1 MTGVLQ
7 CENLGVRYAGNVAL
21 SGVNF
26 SVPAG
31 KMVGLVGANGAG
43 KSTLVNALAGW
54 SRGRAIVTGRVSLE
68 GQGIEAL
75 AAHQRVQR
83 GLTLVPEGKNIFAE
97 LTVDENLALVRPPP
111 DTTGRH
117 IFRIPEVFDFFP
129 RLAER
134 RHHKGAAL
142 SGGERQMLAV
152 GRALLAGPRVLMLD
166 EPSAGLA
173 PRLISDLLSR
183 IRLLVDRGL
192 PVLLVEQNV
201 KAALK
206 VVDHLYL
213 LERGRIVGEG
223 PANVMAAD
231 HRIVEAYLGTIAA
244 GGARMNIAQQIVNGL
259 VLGSGYACIALG
271 WTILLGVA
279 RLVNF
284 AHGQLYMLGAFVT
297 WYAMTKAGPAISA
310 RDPCRDRRAGG
321 PGRADAERDDGAGHD
336 AEPDQPDD
344 RDARPRL
351 CAAGRQRADFR
362 RQSADAA
369 GHAVARQSRSGI
381 AVVHLAGRAG
391 AGGNARALRRGVAV
405 HADERG
411 SAR

>member
-1 MTGVLQ
+1 MTGVLE
-7 CENLGVRYAGNVAL
+7 CDDLTVRYAGNVAL
-21 SGVNF
+21 SGVKI
-26 SVPAG
+26 SVPRG
-31 KMVGLVGANGAG
+31 KMIGLVGANGAG

-54 SRGRAIVTGRVSLE
+54 SRGRAVVTGRVSLE
-68 GQGIEAL
+68 GQGIDGL
-75 AAHQRVQR
+75 APHERVAR
-83 GLTLVPEGKNIFAE
+83 GLTLVPEGKNIFVE
-97 LTVDENLALVRPPP
+97 LTVDENLGLVRPPR
-111 DTTGRH
+111 DINGRH
-117 IFRIPEVFDFFP
+117 IFSIPEVFDFFP

-223 PANVMAAD
+223 PAEIMAAD

-244 GGARMNIAQQIVNGL
+244 G
-259 VLGSGYACIALG
+259 
-271 WTILLGVA
+271 
-279 RLVNF
+279 
-284 AHGQLYMLGAFVT
+284 
-297 WYAMTKAGPAISA
+297 
-310 RDPCRDRRAGG
+310 
-321 PGRADAERDDGAGHD
+321 
-336 AEPDQPDD
+336 
-344 RDARPRL
+344 
-351 CAAGRQRADFR
+351 
-362 RQSADAA
+362 
-369 GHAVARQSRSGI
+369 
-381 AVVHLAGRAG
+381 
-391 AGGNARALRRGVAV
+391 ARA
-405 HADERG
+405 
-411 SAR
+411 

>member
-1 MTGVLQ
+1 MSGVLQ
-7 CENLGVRYAGNVAL
+7 CEALSVRYAGNVAL
-21 SGVNF
+21 SDVGIA
-26 SVPAG
+26 VPAG

-54 SRGRAIVTGRVSLE
+54 SRGRAVVSGRVTLQGE
-68 GQGIEAL
+68 GIDHL
-75 AAHQRVQR
+75 APHQRVRR
-83 GLTLVPEGKNIFAE
+83 GLTLVPEGKNIFVE
-97 LTVDENLALVRPPP
+97 LTVDENLALVRQPA

-117 IFRIPEVFDFFP
+117 IFAVPDVFDFFP

-223 PANVMAAD
+223 PADVMAAD
-231 HRIVEAYLGTIAA
+231 HRIVEAYLGSIAA
-244 GGARMNIAQQIVNGL
+244 GV
-259 VLGSGYACIALG
+259 
-271 WTILLGVA
+271 
-279 RLVNF
+279 
-284 AHGQLYMLGAFVT
+284 
-297 WYAMTKAGPAISA
+297 
-310 RDPCRDRRAGG
+310 
-321 PGRADAERDDGAGHD
+321 
-336 AEPDQPDD
+336 
-344 RDARPRL
+344 RP
-351 CAAGRQRADFR
+351 
-362 RQSADAA
+362 
-369 GHAVARQSRSGI
+369 
-381 AVVHLAGRAG
+381 
-391 AGGNARALRRGVAV
+391 
-405 HADERG
+405 
-411 SAR
+411 

>member
-7 CENLGVRYAGNVAL
+7 CEGLGVRYAGNAALADVAI
-21 SGVNF
+21 

-54 SRGRAIVTGRVSLE
+54 SRGRAVVSGRVMLQGE
-68 GQGIEAL
+68 GIENL
-75 AAHQRVQR
+75 APHQRVQR
-83 GLTLVPEGKNIFAE
+83 GLTLVPEGKNIFVE
-97 LTVDENLALVRPPP
+97 LTVDENLALVRPPA
-111 DTTGRH
+111 DTADRH
-117 IFRIPEVFDFFP
+117 IFAVPDVFDFFP

-223 PANVMAAD
+223 PADVMAAD
-231 HRIVEAYLGTIAA
+231 HRIVEAYLGSIAA
-244 GGARMNIAQQIVNGL
+244 GV
-259 VLGSGYACIALG
+259 
-271 WTILLGVA
+271 
-279 RLVNF
+279 
-284 AHGQLYMLGAFVT
+284 
-297 WYAMTKAGPAISA
+297 
-310 RDPCRDRRAGG
+310 
-321 PGRADAERDDGAGHD
+321 
-336 AEPDQPDD
+336 
-344 RDARPRL
+344 RP
-351 CAAGRQRADFR
+351 
-362 RQSADAA
+362 
-369 GHAVARQSRSGI
+369 
-381 AVVHLAGRAG
+381 
-391 AGGNARALRRGVAV
+391 
-405 HADERG
+405 
-411 SAR
+411 

>member
-7 CENLGVRYAGNVAL
+7 CENLTVRYDGNVAL
-21 SGVNF
+21 SGVNV
-26 SVPAG
+26 SVPPG

-54 SRGRAIVTGRVSLE
+54 SRGRAIVTGSVNLE
-68 GQGIEAL
+68 GQSIEGL
-75 AAHQRVQR
+75 AAYERVQR

-97 LTVDENLALVRPPP
+97 LTVDENLALVRPPSE
-111 DTTGRH
+111 TTGRH
-117 IFRIPEVFDFFP
+117 IFRVGDVFDFFP

-134 RHHKGAAL
+134 RNHKGAAL

-213 LERGRIVGEG
+213 LERGRIVADG
-223 PANVMAAD
+223 PASVMGAD
-231 HRIVEAYLGTIAA
+231 KRIVEAYLGTLAT
-244 GGARMNIAQQIVNGL
+244 G
-259 VLGSGYACIALG
+259 
-271 WTILLGVA
+271 
-279 RLVNF
+279 
-284 AHGQLYMLGAFVT
+284 
-297 WYAMTKAGPAISA
+297 
-310 RDPCRDRRAGG
+310 DRA
-321 PGRADAERDDGAGHD
+321 
-336 AEPDQPDD
+336 
-344 RDARPRL
+344 
-351 CAAGRQRADFR
+351 
-362 RQSADAA
+362 
-369 GHAVARQSRSGI
+369 
-381 AVVHLAGRAG
+381 
-391 AGGNARALRRGVAV
+391 
-405 HADERG
+405 
-411 SAR
+411 

>member
-7 CENLGVRYAGNVAL
+7 CEDLTVRYAGNVAL
-21 SGVNF
+21 SSVSL

-43 KSTLVNALAGW
+43 KSTLVNAFAGW
-54 SRGRAIVTGRVSLE
+54 SRGRAIVTGRVNLE
-68 GQGIEAL
+68 GQSIDGL
-75 AAHQRVQR
+75 AAHQRVSR
-83 GLTLVPEGKNIFAE
+83 GLTLVPEGKNIFVE
-97 LTVDENLALVRPPP
+97 LTVDENLGLVRPPAA
-111 DTTGRH
+111 TTGRH
-117 IFRIPEVFDFFP
+117 VFRLPEVFDFFP

-173 PRLISDLLSR
+173 PRLISELLSR

-223 PANVMAAD
+223 PADVMAVD

-244 GGARMNIAQQIVNGL
+244 GV
-259 VLGSGYACIALG
+259 
-271 WTILLGVA
+271 
-279 RLVNF
+279 
-284 AHGQLYMLGAFVT
+284 
-297 WYAMTKAGPAISA
+297 
-310 RDPCRDRRAGG
+310 RA
-321 PGRADAERDDGAGHD
+321 
-336 AEPDQPDD
+336 
-344 RDARPRL
+344 
-351 CAAGRQRADFR
+351 
-362 RQSADAA
+362 
-369 GHAVARQSRSGI
+369 
-381 AVVHLAGRAG
+381 
-391 AGGNARALRRGVAV
+391 
-405 HADERG
+405 
-411 SAR
+411 

>member
-7 CENLGVRYAGNVAL
+7 CDNLSVRYAGNVAL
-21 SGVNF
+21 SGVSIN
-26 SVPAG
+26 VQAG

-54 SRGRAIVTGRVSLE
+54 SRGRAVVSGNVNLE
-68 GQGIEAL
+68 GQNISTL
-75 AAHQRVQR
+75 ASHQRVSR
-83 GLTLVPEGKNIFAE
+83 GLTLVPEGKNIFVE
-97 LTVDENLALVRPPP
+97 LTVDENLGLIRPPP
-111 DTTGRH
+111 DITGRH

-223 PANVMAAD
+223 PASVMAAD
-231 HRIVEAYLGTIAA
+231 HRIVEAYLGTISA
-244 GGARMNIAQQIVNGL
+244 G
-259 VLGSGYACIALG
+259 
-271 WTILLGVA
+271 
-279 RLVNF
+279 
-284 AHGQLYMLGAFVT
+284 
-297 WYAMTKAGPAISA
+297 
-310 RDPCRDRRAGG
+310 DRA
-321 PGRADAERDDGAGHD
+321 
-336 AEPDQPDD
+336 
-344 RDARPRL
+344 
-351 CAAGRQRADFR
+351 
-362 RQSADAA
+362 
-369 GHAVARQSRSGI
+369 
-381 AVVHLAGRAG
+381 
-391 AGGNARALRRGVAV
+391 
-405 HADERG
+405 
-411 SAR
+411 

>member
-7 CENLGVRYAGNVAL
+7 CEDLSVRYDGNVAL
-21 SGVNF
+21 SGVNV
-26 SVPAG
+26 SVPSA

-54 SRGRAIVTGRVSLE
+54 SRGRAIVTGSVYLE
-68 GQGIEAL
+68 GESIERL
-75 AAHQRVQR
+75 AAHERVQR

-97 LTVDENLALVRPPP
+97 LTVDENLGLVRQPSE
-111 DTTGRH
+111 TTGRH
-117 IFRIPEVFDFFP
+117 IFRIPDVFDFFP

-213 LERGRIVGEG
+213 LERGRIVADG
-223 PANVMAAD
+223 PASVMVAD
-231 HRIVEAYLGTIAA
+231 KRIVEAYLGTLAT
-244 GGARMNIAQQIVNGL
+244 G
-259 VLGSGYACIALG
+259 
-271 WTILLGVA
+271 
-279 RLVNF
+279 
-284 AHGQLYMLGAFVT
+284 
-297 WYAMTKAGPAISA
+297 
-310 RDPCRDRRAGG
+310 DRA
-321 PGRADAERDDGAGHD
+321 
-336 AEPDQPDD
+336 
-344 RDARPRL
+344 
-351 CAAGRQRADFR
+351 
-362 RQSADAA
+362 
-369 GHAVARQSRSGI
+369 
-381 AVVHLAGRAG
+381 
-391 AGGNARALRRGVAV
+391 
-405 HADERG
+405 
-411 SAR
+411 

>member
-1 MTGVLQ
+1 MNGVLQ
-7 CENLGVRYAGNVAL
+7 CENLSVRYDGNVAL
-21 SGVNF
+21 SGVSV

-54 SRGRAIVTGRVSLE
+54 SRGRAIVTGNVSLE
-68 GQGIEAL
+68 GRGIEAL

-97 LTVDENLALVRPPP
+97 LTVDENLALVRPPA
-111 DTTGRH
+111 DITGRH
-117 IFRIPEVFDFFP
+117 IFDIPEVFEFFP

-206 VVDHLYL
+206 VVDHLCL
-213 LERGRIVGEG
+213 LERGRIVAEG
-223 PANVMAAD
+223 PADVMGAD
-231 HRIVEAYLGTIAA
+231 PRIVEAYLGTLAA
-244 GGARMNIAQQIVNGL
+244 G
-259 VLGSGYACIALG
+259 
-271 WTILLGVA
+271 
-279 RLVNF
+279 
-284 AHGQLYMLGAFVT
+284 
-297 WYAMTKAGPAISA
+297 
-310 RDPCRDRRAGG
+310 DRA
-321 PGRADAERDDGAGHD
+321 
-336 AEPDQPDD
+336 
-344 RDARPRL
+344 
-351 CAAGRQRADFR
+351 
-362 RQSADAA
+362 
-369 GHAVARQSRSGI
+369 
-381 AVVHLAGRAG
+381 
-391 AGGNARALRRGVAV
+391 
-405 HADERG
+405 
-411 SAR
+411 